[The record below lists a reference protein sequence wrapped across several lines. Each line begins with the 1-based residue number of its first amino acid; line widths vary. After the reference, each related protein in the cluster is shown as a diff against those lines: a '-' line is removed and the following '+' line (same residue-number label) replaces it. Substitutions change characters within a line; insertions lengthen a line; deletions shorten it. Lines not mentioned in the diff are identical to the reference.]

1 MQRDANA
8 SFNTSASILNM
19 ASRAKFTYL
28 DSKLLCVSGMLAV
41 LHNVRP

>member
-1 MQRDANA
+1 MQREANA
-8 SFNTSASILNM
+8 SFNISASILNM
-19 ASRAKFTYL
+19 ASLAKLTNL